1 MITSS
6 GEDHLEKE
14 TATHS
19 SVYIYIYIFV
29 YIFLP
34 GESPG
39 QGKSVGYSPLC
50 CEESDRT
57 EVTYT
62 HAHMAETNTTLYSN
76 HPPIKNKF

>member
-1 MITSS
+1 MIPSS

-14 TATHS
+14 MATHS
-19 SVYIYIYIFV
+19 SVCIYIFV
-29 YIFLP
+29 SIFLP
-34 GESPG
+34 GESHG
-39 QGKSVGYSPLC
+39 QRKSVGYSPWY